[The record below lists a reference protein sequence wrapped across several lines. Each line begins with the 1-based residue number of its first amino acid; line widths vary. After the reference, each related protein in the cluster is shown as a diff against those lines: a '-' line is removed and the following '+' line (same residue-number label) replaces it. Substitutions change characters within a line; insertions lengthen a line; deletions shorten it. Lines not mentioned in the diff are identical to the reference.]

1 MIAPKPNSE
10 AGASKAIR
18 LVGAIPT
25 GAANTDSAKLARIR
39 ELAVALRRVAG
50 GSTDWIWDAIGD
62 MEDFVNGGR
71 CIVVQTADEWI
82 AYGERLLAKRTA
94 KPDERPRPP

>member
-25 GAANTDSAKLARIR
+25 GAANIDSAKLARIR
-39 ELAVALRRVAG
+39 ELAAALRRVAG
-50 GSTDWIWDAIGD
+50 GSMDWIWDAIFDIEALVDGKH
-62 MEDFVNGGR
+62 

-82 AYGERLLAKRTA
+82 ADGERWLAERAGRRTNTA
-94 KPDERPRPP
+94 A

>member
-25 GAANTDSAKLARIR
+25 GAANIDSAKLARIR
-39 ELAVALRRVAG
+39 ELAAALRRVAG
-50 GSTDWIWDAIGD
+50 GSMDWIWDAIFD
-62 MEDFVNGGR
+62 MEALVEGKH

-82 AYGERLLAKRTA
+82 ADGERWLAERAAHRLNTA
-94 KPDERPRPP
+94 A